1 MKNEIFLSEQD
12 EDTVI
17 KFLYEAGLYMTIG
30 MDLNGLAELKQ
41 AMKKL
46 EPTGAHI
53 ILRKY
58 LSTESEYTRH
68 QAIYKELQMSPG
80 TYKKHRLRALTLL
93 AAEMG
98 MTAVEKES
106 ES

>member
-30 MDLNGLAELKQ
+30 MDLNGLVELKQ

-46 EPTGAHI
+46 EPTGADI

-58 LSTESEYTRH
+58 LSKESDYTSH
-68 QAIYKELQMSPG
+68 QAIYKELG
-80 TYKKHRLRALTLL
+80 LTYYTYKKHHQRALTKL
-93 AAEMG
+93 ATELEIYSLERG
-98 MTAVEKES
+98 C
-106 ES
+106 